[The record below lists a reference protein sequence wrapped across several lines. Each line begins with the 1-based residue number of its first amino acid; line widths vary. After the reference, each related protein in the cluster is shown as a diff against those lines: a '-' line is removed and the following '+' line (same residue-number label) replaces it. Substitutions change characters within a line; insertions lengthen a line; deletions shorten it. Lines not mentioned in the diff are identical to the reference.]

1 MTLLKSNDALCE
13 EQTQTQTVKASQGT
27 FISSA
32 LFSTDC
38 VEAASQEDISVNV
51 VKFFNYETKLYSS
64 SAVVQFCESNLNELF
79 DSFMNWFLSSVH
91 WS

>member
-13 EQTQTQTVKASQGT
+13 EQTQTQTVKPSQGT

-51 VKFFNYETKLYSS
+51 VKFINYKT
-64 SAVVQFCESNLNELF
+64 
-79 DSFMNWFLSSVH
+79 SSV
-91 WS
+91 SAL